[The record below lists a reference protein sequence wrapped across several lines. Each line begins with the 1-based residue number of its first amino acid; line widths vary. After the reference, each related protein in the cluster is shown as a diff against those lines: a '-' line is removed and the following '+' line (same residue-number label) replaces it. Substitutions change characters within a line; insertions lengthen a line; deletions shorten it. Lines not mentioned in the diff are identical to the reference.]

1 MHSFFLLT
9 LGSTILNAN
18 MSMFKIIETPR
29 DAMQGIKE
37 FIPTE
42 KKIAYINALLEVGFD
57 TLDFGSFVSPKAIPQ
72 LRDTAQVIESLDL
85 STTKTKLLAI
95 IPNLRGAQMA
105 DAFNQIDYLG
115 YPFSISNTFLQ
126 LNINSDIG
134 KAFMETEK
142 ILNLCSKSGKELVV
156 YISMAFGNP
165 YGDLW
170 SPEIVYEWTRRLHQ
184 IGVKII
190 ALSDTTG
197 VGNSETIGNSFKA
210 VVEEFKEIEFGAH
223 LHTSPDNCLLNIKAA
238 FDNGCR
244 RFDTAIN
251 GLGGCPMSKQKLI
264 GNLKTRNLLKF
275 LKEHNINSGL
285 DLRAFH
291 RALAVEALTFPGA
304 IHLPKKIINQ

>member
-1 MHSFFLLT
+1 
-9 LGSTILNAN
+9 
-18 MSMFKIIETPR
+18 MFKIIETPR

-72 LRDTAQVIESLDL
+72 LRDTAQVIEGLDL

-95 IPNLRGAQMA
+95 IPNLRGAQIA
-105 DAFNQIDYLG
+105 ENFKQVDYLG

-126 LNINSDIG
+126 FNINSDIG
-134 KAFMETEK
+134 SAFAETDK
-142 ILNLCSKSGKELVV
+142 ILNICQKSGKELVV

-165 YGDLW
+165 YADLW
-170 SPEIVYEWTRRLHQ
+170 SPEIVYEWTRKLHQ

-210 VVEEFKEIEFGAH
+210 VVDEFKDIEFGAH

-238 FDNGCR
+238 FDHGCR

-251 GLGGCPMSKQKLI
+251 GLGGCPMSQQKMI
-264 GNLKTRNLLKF
+264 GNLKTRNLLEF
-275 LKEHNINSGL
+275 LKDHNIDSGL
-285 DLRAFH
+285 NMRAFH
-291 RALAVEALTFPGA
+291 RALAVEAFTFPGGMN
-304 IHLPKKIINQ
+304 IPKSS